1 MKWRGLTIRMKECT
15 ITINDVFGFAFF
27 FDVGLKLKNLLR
39 HVHRKSERKIS
50 VLLLSGTFEMPVK
63 VFGSALKNI
72 LNACFEKNMDAE
84 KPSRVHGLAAWRGGS
99 RCFFR
104 NRMVAFIWKTISGR
118 L

>member
-1 MKWRGLTIRMKECT
+1 M
-15 ITINDVFGFAFF
+15 
-27 FDVGLKLKNLLR
+27 KLKNLLR

-84 KPSRVHGLAAWRGGS
+84 KPSHVHGLAAWRGGS
-99 RCFFR
+99 RSVFSEQDGGVHLENDKRPIVRKPPVFK
-104 NRMVAFIWKTISGR
+104 VKEYG
-118 L
+118 